1 MFGEQNKLK
10 DLFDRNGWELI
21 ESQNPNNDWIAELWL
36 IKSTWSPT
44 DCRIFLSF
52 DVDPQWTDR
61 TRKNFG
67 VWAATISLNQPYD
80 WNEENNNGKFE
91 TSLEE
96 NRQIE
101 ARITLGR
108 RWERNIPKF
117 FEELANLR
125 SKYNNLKK

>member
-10 DLFDRNGWELI
+10 ELFDKFGWELI
-21 ESQNPNNDWIAELWL
+21 ETQNPNNDWIAELWL
-36 IKSTWSPT
+36 IKSIWSPT
-44 DCRIFLSF
+44 DCYIFLSF

-67 VWAATISLNQPYD
+67 VWAVTASLIQPYD
-80 WNEENNNGKFE
+80 WRKEDSNQVFEPKFEENK
-91 TSLEE
+91 
-96 NRQIE
+96 QYE
-101 ARITLGR
+101 AQITLGR